1 MDFSISRRKD
11 RLIVKIGGELDHHN
25 SKTVRENVDIEI
37 KAGTVKTL
45 VFDFE
50 NLSFMDSSGI
60 GIIMGRFQLM
70 KLYGGSV
77 LIENAPEYVKKIIY
91 MSGLSDIV
99 KIAW

>member
-1 MDFSISRRKD
+1 MEFNIMRRKD
-11 RLIVKIGGELDHHN
+11 KLIVKIGGELDHH
-25 SKTVRENVDIEI
+25 SAKSVRENIDIEI

-50 NLSFMDSSGI
+50 NLTFMDSSGI

-77 LIENAPEYVKKIIY
+77 VIENAPEYVKKIIY
-91 MSGLSDIV
+91 MSGLSGIV
-99 KIAW
+99 KIA